1 MLQGVSAAPLKSEIN
16 FKFQIIN
23 AKRIFLAIPIT
34 INYLKMKKNVL
45 IVLGLSAMF
54 CFGFFFKQTDNNIKL
69 KENNMKLGAFS
80 VSLSVKDLN
89 VSKEFYENL
98 GFKVFGGGM
107 EQNYLIM
114 KNENALIGLFH
125 GMFTGNILTFNP
137 GWDENAK
144 NIEMF
149 DDVREIQKQLKG
161 KNIKLTSEADENT
174 TGPGSIMLTDPDGNV
189 ILVDQHR

>member
-1 MLQGVSAAPLKSEIN
+1 
-16 FKFQIIN
+16 
-23 AKRIFLAIPIT
+23 
-34 INYLKMKKNVL
+34 MKKTTFL
-45 IVLGLSAMF
+45 ILGITATF
-54 CFGFFFKQTDNNIKL
+54 CFGFFSNTIISHLPDYGNNYSKTDDNSKIK
-69 KENNMKLGAFS
+69 EEENMKLGAFS
-80 VSLSVKDLN
+80 ISLSVKDLK
-89 VSKEFYENL
+89 VSKDFYENL
-98 GFKVFGGGM
+98 GFKVLGGGM

-114 KNENALIGLFH
+114 KNENALIGLFQ

-149 DDVREIQKQLKG
+149 DDVREIQKQLKN

-174 TGPGSIMLTDPDGNV
+174 TGPGSIMLADPDGNV